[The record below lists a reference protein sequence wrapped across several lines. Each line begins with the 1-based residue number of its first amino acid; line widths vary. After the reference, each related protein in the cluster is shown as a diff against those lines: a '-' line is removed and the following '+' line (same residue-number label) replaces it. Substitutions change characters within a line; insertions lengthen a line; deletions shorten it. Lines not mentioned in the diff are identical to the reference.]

1 MRAWP
6 NIDLPPFIDSFPDL
20 VLTSSYSNKQV
31 TLSRQECSMYV
42 CGITPYDATHLGHA
56 ATYLT
61 FDLIHR
67 YLLASG
73 RTVRFVE
80 NITDIDDPLL
90 ERAERDGIDWV
101 ELADKEIELFRSDM
115 VALRVLP
122 PAAYIGA
129 VESIPDVL
137 DAIAIYKD
145 KNLTYE
151 LAGDIYL
158 ALRRIPGALE
168 NLPVSYDQALEIFRE
183 RGGDPDRTGKEDPLD
198 TVLWS
203 AKKPG
208 EPFWPSPYGDG
219 RPGWHIECTAISLK
233 YLSPFAHDT
242 LITLQGGGSDLLF
255 PHHYM
260 SSVQAR
266 ALRDQEFASL
276 YVHAG
281 MIGLDGEKMS
291 KSKGNLVFVSQLL
304 RDGVDPMVIRI
315 ALLRENYHENRM
327 WSNNLLDSAAAMK
340 DALVA
345 ALSHI
350 TVISTETLRRTIID
364 ELAHGLNTKEV
375 FLSLTNWLA
384 ENSRAHENER
394 SESSGIL
401 ARFLDGLLGLSF

>member
-6 NIDLPPFIDSFPDL
+6 HIDLPPFIDSFPDL
-20 VLTSSYSNKQV
+20 ILTSSYSNKKI

-73 RTVRFVE
+73 HTVHFVE

-90 ERAERDGIDWV
+90 ERANRDGIDWV
-101 ELADKEIELFRSDM
+101 ALADQEIELFRSDM
-115 VALRVLP
+115 TALRVLP
-122 PAAYIGA
+122 PEAYIGA

-158 ALRRIPGALE
+158 ALRRIPDAIQ
-168 NLPVSYDQALEIFRE
+168 NLPVSYDQAIQIFRE

-198 TVLWS
+198 TVLWL

-208 EPFWPSPYGDG
+208 EPFWPSPYGEG

-233 YLSPFAHDT
+233 YLSSFSNET

-266 ALRDQEFASL
+266 ALRNKDFASL
-276 YVHAG
+276 YVHTG

-304 RDGVDPMVIRI
+304 RDGVDPMTIRI

-340 DALVA
+340 DALIA
-345 ALSHI
+345 ALAQP
-350 TVISTETLRRTIID
+350 TVISTEQLRRTIIH

-375 FLSLTNWLA
+375 FLALTNWLN
-384 ENSRAHENER
+384 ENSLANESDR
-394 SESSGIL
+394 GESSGIL

>member
-6 NIDLPPFIDSFPDL
+6 HIDLPPFIDSFPDL

-158 ALRRIPGALE
+158 ALRRIPGAIE
-168 NLPVSYDQALEIFRE
+168 NLPL
-183 RGGDPDRTGKEDPLD
+183 
-198 TVLWS
+198 
-203 AKKPG
+203 
-208 EPFWPSPYGDG
+208 
-219 RPGWHIECTAISLK
+219 
-233 YLSPFAHDT
+233 
-242 LITLQGGGSDLLF
+242 
-255 PHHYM
+255 
-260 SSVQAR
+260 
-266 ALRDQEFASL
+266 
-276 YVHAG
+276 
-281 MIGLDGEKMS
+281 
-291 KSKGNLVFVSQLL
+291 
-304 RDGVDPMVIRI
+304 
-315 ALLRENYHENRM
+315 
-327 WSNNLLDSAAAMK
+327 
-340 DALVA
+340 
-345 ALSHI
+345 
-350 TVISTETLRRTIID
+350 
-364 ELAHGLNTKEV
+364 
-375 FLSLTNWLA
+375 
-384 ENSRAHENER
+384 R
-394 SESSGIL
+394 SEEHTSELQSH
-401 ARFLDGLLGLSF
+401 

>member
-1 MRAWP
+1 M
-6 NIDLPPFIDSFPDL
+6 
-20 VLTSSYSNKQV
+20 
-31 TLSRQECSMYV
+31 
-42 CGITPYDATHLGHA
+42 
-56 ATYLT
+56 
-61 FDLIHR
+61 
-67 YLLASG
+67 
-73 RTVRFVE
+73 
-80 NITDIDDPLL
+80 
-90 ERAERDGIDWV
+90 
-101 ELADKEIELFRSDM
+101 LFR
-115 VALRVLP
+115 
-122 PAAYIGA
+122 
-129 VESIPDVL
+129 
-137 DAIAIYKD
+137 
-145 KNLTYE
+145 
-151 LAGDIYL
+151 
-158 ALRRIPGALE
+158 
-168 NLPVSYDQALEIFRE
+168 
-183 RGGDPDRTGKEDPLD
+183 
-198 TVLWS
+198 
-203 AKKPG
+203 
-208 EPFWPSPYGDG
+208 
-219 RPGWHIECTAISLK
+219 
-233 YLSPFAHDT
+233 SPFAHDT

-304 RDGVDPMVIRI
+304 RDGVDPMTIRI

-327 WSNNLLDSAAAMK
+327 WSNNLLGSAAAVK

-345 ALSHI
+345 ALSHP